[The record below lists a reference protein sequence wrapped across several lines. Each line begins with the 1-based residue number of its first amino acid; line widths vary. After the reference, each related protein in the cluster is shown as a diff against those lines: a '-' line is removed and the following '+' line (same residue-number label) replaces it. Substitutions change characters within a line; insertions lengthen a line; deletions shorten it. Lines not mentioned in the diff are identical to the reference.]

1 MPPEAIHDVMNGV
14 LRIFKNYDSSWNS
27 MQRFL
32 KQQGVIQSI
41 LQFNPRQITE
51 DIRMDLDKFMADHY
65 NSFEKAVIYKASL
78 AAGPLGD
85 WVKAIL
91 KYSKVLEK
99 IEPLEK
105 RLNKVEDELKG
116 QRMRLRECED

>member
-1 MPPEAIHDVMNGV
+1 MGSIQKTHLDELRSLRMPPEAIHDVLNSV
-14 LRIFKNYDSSWNS
+14 LRIFKNYDTSWNS

-32 KQQGVIQSI
+32 KQQGVIQNI
-41 LQFNPRQITE
+41 LSFNPRNITP
-51 DIRMDLDKFMADHY
+51 DIRKDLDKFISDHY

-78 AAGPLGD
+78 AAGPLCD

-99 IEPLEK
+99 IEPLEY
-105 RLNKVEDELKG
+105 RLN
-116 QRMRLRECED
+116 